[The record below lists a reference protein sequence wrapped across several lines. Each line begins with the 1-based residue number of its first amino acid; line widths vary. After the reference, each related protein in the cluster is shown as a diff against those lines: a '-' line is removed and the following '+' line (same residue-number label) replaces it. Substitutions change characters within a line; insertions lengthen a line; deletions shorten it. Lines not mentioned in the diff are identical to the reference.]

1 VTTVTVSSWHKLQ
14 HGFTNELY
22 PMVLPLPPQS
32 VSNGSKV
39 AGRAGTALHSTP
51 RVYRLVDHRGDPHP
65 VLDDLYD
72 SLEAAWAE
80 AQSWWHSESGPSA
93 PPVGIGVEVSTGS
106 GVWRTLRHPES

>member
-1 VTTVTVSSWHKLQ
+1 MTVSSWHKLQ

-32 VSNGSKV
+32 VSNGSQV
-39 AGRAGTALHSTP
+39 AGRAGTALHATP

-72 SLEAAWAE
+72 SLEAAWDE
-80 AQSWWHSESGPSA
+80 AQSWWHSESGPAA

-106 GVWRTLRHPES
+106 GAWRTLRHPES

>member
-1 VTTVTVSSWHKLQ
+1 ML
-14 HGFTNELY
+14 
-22 PMVLPLPPQS
+22 PPLPPQS
-32 VSNGSKV
+32 FSNGTSV
-39 AGRAGTALHSTP
+39 VGRGGAALHSNQ

-80 AQSWWHSESGPSA
+80 AQSWWHSESGPAA

-106 GVWRTLRHPES
+106 GAWRTLRHPES